1 MKQDSAEKPPIVD
14 DLCLDLDRKQ
24 RCGFPEAI
32 YAPGKP
38 PEMILRAFTELHQNQ
53 NHALATRV
61 TDQQSELVCSQL
73 QGVIANPE
81 AGTLRLMSQPGEER
95 KSGAEVLQQPLII
108 TAGSTDRPVAEE
120 AAETLRWMEYEPQLL
135 FDLGVAGPQRLL
147 KHVEKLQQAKVI
159 IVVAGMEGA
168 LPSVVGGWVNCPVI
182 AVPTSVGYG
191 TSFGG
196 VSALL
201 SMLNSCAANICT
213 VNIDAGFKAGYLAGL
228 MSK

>member
-1 MKQDSAEKPPIVD
+1 MNQDNKDKPMPVD
-14 DLCLDLDRKQ
+14 DLCLDLDRKN
-24 RCGFPEAI
+24 RCGFSEAI

-38 PEMILRAFTELHQNQ
+38 PEMILRAFSELHANGD
-53 NHALATRV
+53 HALATRV
-61 TDQQSELVCSQL
+61 TPEQIEHVTSNLKE
-73 QGVIANPE
+73 VIVNRE
-81 AGTLRLMSQPGEER
+81 AKTLRWMTDSSEE
-95 KSGAEVLQQPLII
+95 KTKVSQPLII

-147 KHVEKLQQAKVI
+147 KHVETLQQAKVI

-168 LPSVVGGWVNCPVI
+168 LPSVVGGWVSCPVI
-182 AVPTSVGYG
+182 AVPTSIGYG

-196 VSALL
+196 ATALL
-201 SMLNSCAANICT
+201 GMLNSCAANVCA